1 MGFSSKSQWSFFSQY
16 LVVQKCRY
24 ETPFLC
30 MAKHHKGV
38 DWSLAKREDNGNR
51 VLVLDKKKRNPSS
64 YCDNNN
70 TSDHLK
76 ESM

>member
-1 MGFSSKSQWSFFSQY
+1 
-16 LVVQKCRY
+16 
-24 ETPFLC
+24 
-30 MAKHHKGV
+30 MAKHYKGV
-38 DWSLAKREDNGNR
+38 DWCLAKREDNGNR
-51 VLVLDKKKRNPSS
+51 VLVLDKKNRNPSS

>member
-1 MGFSSKSQWSFFSQY
+1 
-16 LVVQKCRY
+16 
-24 ETPFLC
+24 
-30 MAKHHKGV
+30 MAKHYKGV
-38 DWSLAKREDNGNR
+38 DWCLAKREDNGNR
-51 VLVLDKKKRNPSS
+51 VLVLDKNNRNPSS